1 MANKKSNLNNKQ
13 KNNKYNADN
22 EIIIGVTTK
31 PKEKVRVDKKAT
43 RTKTNSSQKVNKNVN
58 AHRNNTKIKKNKNN
72 ENIIKNKNR
81 KVKLTISIVLLFILI
96 GGTIY
101 YLTTPKFN
109 ITDIVVYGNSQNSV
123 ETYISLSKLNLNSTN
138 IFAFTKKGVIN
149 NIKENAYVEDAQIK
163 RKLPSTV
170 EIYITERVEAYQA
183 KYLDKYLYIDKQGY
197 MLQISDEKKDI
208 PVIDGLTSISSSI
221 KIGSR
226 LNNDDL
232 IKLDTVLKIM
242 NYCKYNSE
250 ENKITMIDLN
260 NASDYIL
267 YFEEDEKKVYLGN
280 SSNITEKMDLAM
292 KIMKSEKGKKG
303 EIFVREDLLNK
314 NRTFFREEKND

>member
-1 MANKKSNLNNKQ
+1 MANKKSNLSSKQ

-31 PKEKVRVDKKAT
+31 PKEKVRVEKKAT
-43 RTKTNSSQKVNKNVN
+43 RTKNNSSTKVNKNVN
-58 AHRNNTKIKKNKNN
+58 THRNNTKIKKDKTN
-72 ENIIKNKNR
+72 ENIIKIKNR

-109 ITDIVVYGNSQNSV
+109 ITDIVVYGNSKNSV

-170 EIYITERVEAYQA
+170 EIYVTERTEAYQA

-208 PVIDGLTSISSSI
+208 PIIDGLTSISSSI

-226 LNNDDL
+226 LNNDD
-232 IKLDTVLKIM
+232 
-242 NYCKYNSE
+242 
-250 ENKITMIDLN
+250 
-260 NASDYIL
+260 
-267 YFEEDEKKVYLGN
+267 
-280 SSNITEKMDLAM
+280 
-292 KIMKSEKGKKG
+292 
-303 EIFVREDLLNK
+303 
-314 NRTFFREEKND
+314 

>member
-43 RTKTNSSQKVNKNVN
+43 RTKTNSSPKVNKNAN
-58 AHRNNTKIKKNKNN
+58 AHRNNTKNRKNKNN

-109 ITDIVVYGNSQNSV
+109 ITDIVVYGNSQNSI

>member
-43 RTKTNSSQKVNKNVN
+43 RTKTNSSPKVNKNAN
-58 AHRNNTKIKKNKNN
+58 AHRNNTKNRKNKNN

-163 RKLPSTV
+163 RKLPTTV

>member
-43 RTKTNSSQKVNKNVN
+43 RTKTNSSPKVNKNAN

-170 EIYITERVEAYQA
+170 KIYITERVEAYQA

-267 YFEEDEKKVYLGN
+267 YFEEEEKKVYLGN

>member
-43 RTKTNSSQKVNKNVN
+43 RTKTNSSPKVNKNAN
-58 AHRNNTKIKKNKNN
+58 AHRNNTKNRKNKNN

-170 EIYITERVEAYQA
+170 EIYITERVGAYQV

-267 YFEEDEKKVYLGN
+267 YFEEEEKKVYLGN